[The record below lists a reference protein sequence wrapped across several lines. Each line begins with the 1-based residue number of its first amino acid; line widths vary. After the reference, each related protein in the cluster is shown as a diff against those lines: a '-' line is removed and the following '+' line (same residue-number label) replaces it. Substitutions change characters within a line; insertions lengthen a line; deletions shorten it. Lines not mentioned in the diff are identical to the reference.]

1 MSTMSSLETGPM
13 TDEVLKDIFA
23 SDQDM
28 YPAPLTWER
37 LRSWTTAAPEVA
49 TCFYLP
55 AEGSKGRC
63 TRTLIGAVIALPVLA
78 PAWRDL
84 LVGKVKETD
93 VDAESMFARDG
104 DPHSEVGLHVFHVER
119 FDVPQACGRVGG
131 FADLSM
137 RAVVAAAERKGWKII
152 GHSALTAT
160 PGGRRC
166 FEKMGFEPTGYE
178 EFWVADARGGVEL
191 VTVTADTAPEERISP
206 GDVAVRGHATMFAR
220 HLHPANSAQ

>member
-1 MSTMSSLETGPM
+1 MSTASSLETGPM
-13 TDEVLKDIFA
+13 TDDVLQDIFA

-63 TRTLIGAVIALPVLA
+63 ARTLVGAVIALPVLA

-104 DPHSEVGLHVFHVER
+104 DPHSEAGLHVFHVER
-119 FDVPQACGRVGG
+119 FDVPRRVGG
-131 FADLSM
+131 CADSRISRCGLSSLLQ
-137 RAVVAAAERKGWKII
+137 
-152 GHSALTAT
+152 SAR
-160 PGGRRC
+160 GGRSSAIL
-166 FEKMGFEPTGYE
+166 MGFEPTGYE

-191 VTVTADTAPEERISP
+191 VTVTADTAPKERISP